1 MATHA
6 PSRGAGEGGRDVGS
20 TVAVTLV
27 FTDLVGSTAIGASL
41 HPEETERLRQAPF
54 AVLREAV
61 VATGGTEVKNL
72 GDGLMVAFS
81 SPSRALACAVAM
93 QQGIERHNR
102 RAAVRLAVRVGIAGG
117 EVTEDEGAYFGDP
130 GGEAG
135 RGCAAG

>member
-6 PSRGAGEGGRDVGS
+6 PSRGAGEGGRDVSS

-27 FTDLVGSTAIGASL
+27 FTDLVDSTAIGTSL
-41 HPEETERLRQAPF
+41 HPEETERLRQTHF

-72 GDGLMVAFS
+72 RDGLMLAFS

-93 QQGIERHNR
+93 QQGMKRHNR
-102 RAAVRLAVRVGIAGG
+102 RATI
-117 EVTEDEGAYFGDP
+117 
-130 GGEAG
+130 
-135 RGCAAG
+135 